1 MYGTATDQPRAQAA
15 RRTRTARDSDRRTLL
30 LNTTL
35 RLIAEQGL
43 DAVSHRTVA
52 DAAGVSLG
60 STTYWFDSRQHMLV
74 ASLEYFIRLETEG
87 LNDRLAGILGKRLSR
102 RRLVDELTA
111 LLLPQLED
119 ERWRTVAMYTMM
131 LEASRQPELE
141 DVCREWT
148 AAWDEALTDV
158 FASAGAPDPRLEA
171 QMFLAMLDGL
181 LLGQLA
187 APDPEVEKKLIRPAL
202 ETWFSRLPFDGSV
215 NRERSTR

>member
-1 MYGTATDQPRAQAA
+1 MATDQAQAT
-15 RRTRTARDSDRRTLL
+15 RRSGAVRAGGNDRRTLL
-30 LNTTL
+30 LQTAR
-35 RLIAEQGL
+35 RLIAEDGI
-43 DAVSHRTVA
+43 DAVSHRAVA

-60 STTYWFDSRQHMLV
+60 STTYWFESRQHMLI
-74 ASLEYFIRLETEG
+74 ASLEYFIRLEIEG
-87 LNDRLAGILGKRLSR
+87 LNERLSGILGKKLSR
-102 RRLVDELTA
+102 RRLVDEFTA

-148 AAWDEALTDV
+148 AAWDAALADV
-158 FASAGAPDPRLEA
+158 FASAGAPEPELEA

-187 APDPEVEKKLIRPAL
+187 APDPDVEEKLIRPAL
-202 ETWFSRLPFDGSV
+202 ETWFSRLPVEGRV
-215 NRERSTR
+215 NRERSTS